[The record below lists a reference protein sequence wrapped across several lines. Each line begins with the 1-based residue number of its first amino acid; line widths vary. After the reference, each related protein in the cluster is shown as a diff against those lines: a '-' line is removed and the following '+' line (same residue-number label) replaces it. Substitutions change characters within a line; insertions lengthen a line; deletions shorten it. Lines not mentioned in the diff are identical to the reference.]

1 MQIQQKLTRIS
12 HNFQFAFFHAE
23 RVKIDAD
30 RVKCYVLKL
39 LSKFWCQNLCPKQS
53 TRGIY
58 CQSFLILR
66 TASKLKG
73 FLPNS
78 PLQKATFEHFI

>member
-1 MQIQQKLTRIS
+1 MQQKLTGIS

-39 LSKFWCQNLCPKQS
+39 LSKFWCQIFVQNNQHVVLLSIFSYTAHRSEIK
-53 TRGIY
+53 R
-58 CQSFLILR
+58 FL
-66 TASKLKG
+66 T
-73 FLPNS
+73 
-78 PLQKATFEHFI
+78 